1 MEAIIKPNDLRY
13 GNKLLFLGEE
23 VTFEYITNVRDENVF
38 WIKLKENRIEHKSFH
53 FKPIPLTEEWL
64 LRFGGKEN
72 GFEWQFKIGEFTV
85 CFEKRN
91 DKFYYTGGEG
101 VQMSRNI
108 EFVHDFQNLVYA
120 LEGIELTT
128 QELNQ

>member
-1 MEAIIKPNDLRY
+1 MEARELRIGNLCKEITPIKNGIMIVSKRHFENIENNEIDL
-13 GNKLLFLGEE
+13 F
-23 VTFEYITNVRDENVF
+23 
-38 WIKLKENRIEHKSFH
+38 
-53 FKPIPLTEEWL
+53 PIPLTEEWL
-64 LRFGGKEN
+64 LFFGGKEI
-72 GFEWQFKIGEFTV
+72 GFEWQFKIGEFTM